1 MVQELD
7 GPVRQFSPPSRSFQ
21 FHHHSSP
28 ATARLI
34 VWPTTSPTGRR
45 YFRLGPLRLRRQQLG
60 RPRPVAHPT
69 RLQRKDPRPHY
80 LCDAETLVTLTC
92 SFGGS
97 IRPAFVWMKDGHLL
111 QSTFEDGQV
120 QLLIPSVR
128 REDQCKASNQEDVDD
143 AAQASVQL
151 VIGAFPLYL
160 IRSPGRSSRPSLS
173 SASHRALR
181 LRTVPGR
188 LTGPLCPSPKTI
200 VSDVSS
206 ASSSNSRRS
215 RWRCITLKLSRYFP
229 VCGGRMSGRWVFF
242 FVVVGVFGFS
252 RQM

>member
-1 MVQELD
+1 M
-7 GPVRQFSPPSRSFQ
+7 RQFSPPSRSFQ

-80 LCDAETLVTLTC
+80 LCDAETPVTLTC

-173 SASHRALR
+173 NASHRALH
-181 LRTVPGR
+181 LHTVPGH
-188 LTGPLCPSPKTI
+188 LTGPSARLPK
-200 VSDVSS
+200 
-206 ASSSNSRRS
+206 R
-215 RWRCITLKLSRYFP
+215 
-229 VCGGRMSGRWVFF
+229 
-242 FVVVGVFGFS
+242 
-252 RQM
+252 

>member
-1 MVQELD
+1 MIAFFSVFSIIFDLRPGKKMVQEPD

-92 SFGGS
+92 SFGDS
-97 IRPAFVWMKDGHLL
+97 IRLAVVWMKDGHLL

-120 QLLIPSVR
+120 QLRIPSVR
-128 REDQCKASNQEDVDD
+128 ERTRACTSAW
-143 AAQASVQL
+143 
-151 VIGAFPLYL
+151 
-160 IRSPGRSSRPSLS
+160 RP
-173 SASHRALR
+173 
-181 LRTVPGR
+181 T
-188 LTGPLCPSPKTI
+188 
-200 VSDVSS
+200 
-206 ASSSNSRRS
+206 RR
-215 RWRCITLKLSRYFP
+215 R
-229 VCGGRMSGRWVFF
+229 
-242 FVVVGVFGFS
+242 
-252 RQM
+252 